1 MSDDST
7 GLRPWKF
14 LALLGAAA
22 VTVVFWRDARDR
34 FAEFSGHT
42 REEARVGA
50 IGSDELFSAQGW
62 SLGEVDAK
70 AAAPGYAV
78 RDLLLD
84 DGGVRFRLE
93 GPSRARV
100 GNGGDRSPSGP
111 ALAVSLSSVSGNVL
125 RTLLFVPSTYAR
137 VTGTTDGWMRL
148 PLSVRAGE
156 VQVTVRPVLAT
167 LRPIQ

>member
-1 MSDDST
+1 MSDEST

-14 LALLGAAA
+14 LAMLSVVA
-22 VTVVFWRDARDR
+22 VAVVFWRDARDR
-34 FAEFSGHT
+34 IAEFSGHT

-50 IGSDELFSAQGW
+50 IGSEEQFSAQGW

-70 AAAPGYAV
+70 AAAPGYTV
-78 RDLLLD
+78 GDLMLD
-84 DGGVRFRLE
+84 GGGVRFRLE
-93 GPSRARV
+93 RPMRAGL
-100 GNGGDRSPSGP
+100 GNGGDRSPSDP

-125 RTLLFVPSTYAR
+125 RTLLFVPATYAR
-137 VTGTTDGWMRL
+137 VTGATDGWVRL
-148 PLSVRAGE
+148 PLSARAGE